1 MAGQEG
7 VRTIEYRILGPVR
20 ALSARQPLELG
31 GPKQRAVLAEL
42 LLHAGEVV
50 QRDHLVDAVW
60 GEKPP
65 EGAVASLQVYVHG
78 LRRALGADR
87 IETRGNAYRLCVDDD
102 ELDLRRFEQLLER
115 GSAALA
121 AGRAAEAADDLRRA
135 LGLFDGAPLADL
147 AGQPVAA
154 AAAGIEDRRLQAT
167 ELLGDAELALG
178 RNGHVLGLVEELI
191 RAHPYRERLRAQQ
204 ILALYREG
212 RQKDAL
218 DAYRAARAVLVDE
231 LGIEPG
237 PELQELER
245 AVLRHDPALAAPL
258 APAGPQTKLPRPLTP
273 LVGRRLEIV
282 AVATLLRR
290 NEARLVTLT
299 GPGGTGKTRLAV
311 AVAEELATELGG
323 AVFVDLAPVADPS
336 FVVDAIAQ
344 SLDVPQAEGE
354 LLDVVTTSLRDRP
367 LLLVLDNFEQL
378 LDAAGIV
385 GGLLA
390 AAPRLRVIVT
400 SRAPL
405 RLTAEH
411 EYPVPP
417 LPIPTTDAGFE
428 SIVANET
435 VRLFAARAH
444 AVDPDFA
451 LDDGNAG
458 AVAAICRR
466 LDGLP
471 LAIEL
476 AAARVRLLPPQ
487 ELERRLERGLDLAG
501 EGARDLPLRQRTLR
515 ATLDWSYSLL
525 REPEQRALRRL
536 SVFAGGCTVET
547 AEEIVA
553 EEGLLDVLGA
563 LVEHSL
569 VRRRGARLRLLETI
583 REYAHERL
591 VDAGEEQTFRNR
603 HAELYLSIATRFVEG
618 PVDEAAIAELDAE
631 HDNLRAALDW
641 AAMSGLVEIEVQ
653 LAAASRQYWFVRGY
667 LSEGRRFLRR
677 AADHAGG
684 KPELHAPAL
693 VHAAAFAHR
702 QGAVDVARAEAQQA
716 LEIYRAIG
724 DRSGAAWAT
733 AELGTVAFSDGDL
746 DLAAQLYRRSV
757 EVFAAEG
764 NRYRHAMALANL
776 AEIARMQGDLEA
788 AARNTETAIAIQ
800 QELGELDA
808 LAISLHNLARVRRD
822 LGELVDAER
831 LLAESLDLGCRVGYP
846 EVIAY
851 GLETAAEF
859 ALLRGEAE
867 LAARL
872 LAASAEAFAAVG
884 AQIQGEEREAFE
896 RTAAELRRELGD
908 ERYERHWSDG
918 AQLTVEEALAL
929 VTG

>member
-1 MAGQEG
+1 
-7 VRTIEYRILGPVR
+7 
-20 ALSARQPLELG
+20 
-31 GPKQRAVLAEL
+31 VLAEL

-50 QRDHLVDAVW
+50 PRDHLVDAVW
-60 GEKPP
+60 GETPP
-65 EGAVASLQVYVHG
+65 ESAVASLQVYVHG
-78 LRRALGADR
+78 LRRALGSDR
-87 IETRGNAYRLCVDDD
+87 IETRGNAYRLCLEHDD
-102 ELDLRRFEQLLER
+102 LDLFRFERLVDR
-115 GSAALA
+115 GGAALA
-121 AGRAAEAADDLRRA
+121 AGRPADAADDLRRA
-135 LGLFDGAPLADL
+135 LALFDGSPLADL

-154 AAAGIEDRRLQAT
+154 AAAASIEDRRLRAT

-178 RNGHVLGLVEELI
+178 RHGHVLAAVEDLI

-245 AVLRHDPALAAPL
+245 AVLRHDPLLAAPT
-258 APAGPQTKLPRPLTP
+258 AAAGPQTKLPRPLTP

-290 NEARLVTLT
+290 DEARLVTLT

-311 AVAEELATELGG
+311 AVAEELAPELGG
-323 AVFVDLAPVADPS
+323 AVFVDLSPVADPA

-344 SLDVPQAEGE
+344 ALEVTQSEGR
-354 LLDVVTTSLRDRP
+354 LLDVVTASLRDRP

-378 LDAAGIV
+378 LASATVV
-385 GGLLA
+385 GELLS
-390 AAPRLRVIVT
+390 AAPRVRIIMT

-417 LPIPTTDAGFE
+417 LPVPATGGSFE
-428 SIVANET
+428 SVVANET
-435 VRLFAARAH
+435 VRLFAARAQ
-444 AVDPDFA
+444 AVDHAFA
-451 LDDGNAG
+451 LDDANVE

-501 EGARDLPLRQRTLR
+501 EGARDLPVRQRTLR
-515 ATLDWSYSLL
+515 ATLDWSYGLL
-525 REPEQRALRRL
+525 GEHEQRVLRRL
-536 SVFAGGCTVET
+536 SVFAGGCTLDA
-547 AEEIVA
+547 AEEVVA
-553 EEGLLDVLGA
+553 GENLLGVLGS

-569 VRRRGARLRLLETI
+569 VRRRGSRFRLLETI

-591 VDAGEEQTFRNR
+591 VDAGEEQALRER
-603 HAELYLSIATRFVEG
+603 HAERFLAIATRFVEG
-618 PVDEAAIAELDAE
+618 PVDQAAIAELDAE

-641 AAMSGLVEIEVQ
+641 AAMSGQAEIEVQ

-677 AADHAGG
+677 AADHAEGN
-684 KPELHAPAL
+684 PELHALAL

-702 QGAVDVARAEAQQA
+702 QGNGGVARAEAEEA
-716 LEIYRAIG
+716 LETFRAIG

-733 AELGTVAFSDGDL
+733 AELGTVAFSEGDL
-746 DLAAQLYRRSV
+746 DLAAELYRRSV

-776 AEIARMQGDLEA
+776 AEIARMQGDLPA
-788 AARNTETAIAIQ
+788 AARDTEMAIAIQ
-800 QELGELDA
+800 QELGDLDA

-822 LGELVDAER
+822 LGELTAAQR
-831 LLAESLDLGCRVGYP
+831 LLAESLELGRRVGYP

-851 GLETAAEF
+851 GLETAGEF
-859 ALLRGEAE
+859 ALQRGEAE
-867 LAARL
+867 LSARL

-896 RTAAELRRELGD
+896 RTAAELRLELGD
-908 ERYERHWSDG
+908 ERYEGSWSEG

-929 VTG
+929 AME